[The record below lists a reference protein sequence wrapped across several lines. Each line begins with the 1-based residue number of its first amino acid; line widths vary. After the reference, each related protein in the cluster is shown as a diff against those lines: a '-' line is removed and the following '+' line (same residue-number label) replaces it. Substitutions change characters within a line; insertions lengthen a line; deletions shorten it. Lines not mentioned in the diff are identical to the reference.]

1 MDLSLNRANL
11 FEIRITWAKI
21 IQTTIHWTNS
31 MNKKLHSNFKEVKY
45 EDTEI
50 YQTYKMY
57 LDRPYLMQERLFD
70 ESDGE

>member
-1 MDLSLNRANL
+1 MQVTIVLEDRNSNLDYFDFDLD
-11 FEIRITWAKI
+11 K
-21 IQTTIHWTNS
+21 
-31 MNKKLHSNFKEVKY
+31 NFKEVKY

-70 ESDGE
+70 ESDEE